1 MNNLVI
7 QVPEQALSDSKKNLD
22 WAKKC
27 IDAGENVLMF
37 DSSVVRQTFYNK
49 KVNYRLRNNMLT
61 DKDIQSVCEPYG
73 IEFTAFPKNMQHI
86 GLGNSKVNTLV
97 GEEAKR
103 LSRYPFR
110 AYISS
115 SDQMGISSK
124 EEQIKDMWYQKLVSI
139 AQAKLQASFEGQQ
152 IDPQVMEE
160 EMQKELSKF
169 DKYLKYNYQDLKEIT
184 ANKILKY
191 EYKRLKVADIFL
203 RSWEDFLI
211 SGEEVVCIEEAGDDI
226 IFRKVNPLYLFTI
239 QSPETYK
246 IEDAD
251 WIVEY
256 TMMSVG
262 QVIDYFYNELT
273 KEQIDMLEQS
283 KEYNTMRTGG
293 IQMAYNRDITVEE
306 RFGYTAGELFVPN
319 QIATHYFGGAY
330 DQRGNVRVMRV
341 CWRSRRK
348 IGKVSYYDEYGS
360 PQLKIVDEYYKID
373 KDAGETVEWL
383 WINEWWE
390 GTKVANDI
398 YVKIRPIPYQSR
410 SMSNLSES
418 KPPYVGV
425 YCNTNNSR
433 VMSFMDV
440 MKPMDYLYDIFFH
453 RLNLAI
459 SKYKG
464 PMLGINVSMIPS
476 EWDPLKW
483 LQYAEATNIMF
494 FDPTNEVLKGPM
506 QGKSAGT
513 YNQLSASAINLEMG
527 NYINQHVQLLTFVK
541 QQLDLISGVNEYRQ
555 GDIKGDSNVGT
566 SNMGWTASN
575 SMTEKYFA
583 LHNSFKRDCMQRLL
597 EVAKYVWKKNP
608 HKAQFVLDDM
618 GAEIVNYYDEFS
630 ESEYD
635 IHIDDGP
642 NTQELMQ
649 ALNQLAHAGMQTGQI
664 KFRDLIEIYKKDS
677 ISALARY
684 LEEAQDKITQEQ
696 QQMQQMQ
703 QESQERMAAQ
713 QAEIKAQELQLEM
726 EKLNREDINRQLDR
740 ENKIQ
745 LETIR
750 AMSYAQD
757 QDINEN
763 MIPDILE
770 QSKVALQQQKQVYEK
785 VQKDKELQLKNQV
798 ENKKVEIEKQKLNVK
813 EKEIQAKKEIEKL
826 KAETALKVAKENKT
840 KAELSRSRNK

>member
-7 QVPEQALSDSKKNLD
+7 QVPEQALPDSRKNLE
-22 WAKKC
+22 WGKKC
-27 IDAGENVLMF
+27 VDAGENILMF

-61 DKDIQSVCEPYG
+61 DKDVQQVCEPYG
-73 IEFTAFPKNMQHI
+73 VEFSAFPKSIQHI
-86 GLGNSKVNTLV
+86 GLGNSKINTLV
-97 GEEAKR
+97 GEESKR
-103 LSRYPFR
+103 LARYPFQ

-124 EEQIKDMWYQKLVSI
+124 EEDIKNLWLEKLTSI
-139 AQAKLQASFEGQQ
+139 AQLKLQQQLEGQD
-152 IDPQVMEE
+152 INPQEQQE
-160 EMQKELSKF
+160 LIQQQLSKY
-169 DKYLKYNYQDLKEIT
+169 DKYLKYNYQDLKEIA

-191 EYKRLKVADIFL
+191 EYKRLKVADVFL

-211 SGEEVVCIEEAGDDI
+211 AGEEVVCIEELGNDI
-226 IFRKVNPLYLFTI
+226 VFRKVNPLYLFTI

-262 QVIDYFYNELT
+262 QVIDYYYDYLNKSE
-273 KEQIDMLEQS
+273 IDTLEQS
-283 KEYNTMRTGG
+283 KEYTTMKTGG

-306 RFGYTAGELFVPN
+306 RFGYTAGELFIPN

-348 IGKVSYYDEYGS
+348 IGKVDYFDEYGV
-360 PQLKIVDEYYKID
+360 PQSKIVDEYYKID
-373 KDAGETVEWL
+373 SFAGETVNWL

-390 GTKVANDI
+390 GTKIANDI

-418 KPPYVGV
+418 KPPYVGIM
-425 YCNTNNSR
+425 CNTNNSR
-433 VMSFMDV
+433 VMSFMDT
-440 MKPMDYLYDIFFH
+440 MKPMDYLYDVFFH

-483 LQYAEATNIMF
+483 MQYLESTNVAF
-494 FDPTNEVLKGPM
+494 LDPTNEVLKGPL

-513 YNQLSASAINLEMG
+513 YNQMSIQAINLEMG
-527 NYINQHVQLLTFVK
+527 QYIRQHVELLSFVK
-541 QQLDLISGVNEYRQ
+541 QQMDLISGVNEYRQ
-555 GDIKGDSNVGT
+555 GDIKGDANVGT

-608 HKAQFVLDDM
+608 HKVQYVGDDM
-618 GAEIVNYYDEFS
+618 MAEIVSGYDEFT

-642 NTQELMQ
+642 NTQELLQ
-649 ALNQLAHAGMQTGQI
+649 ALNQLAHAAMQTGQI
-664 KFRDLIEIYKKDS
+664 KFRDIIEIYKKDS
-677 ISALARY
+677 ISALSRY
-684 LEEAQDKITQEQ
+684 LEEAQDAVIEEQ
-696 QQMQQMQ
+696 QKMQQMQ
-703 QESQERMAAQ
+703 NEHDAKLKEQDLQIK
-713 QAEIKAQELQLEM
+713 QAELELEY
-726 EKLNREDINRQLDR
+726 EKLNREDNNKQLDR
-740 ENKIQ
+740 ENKIYI
-745 LETIR
+745 ETIK
-750 AMSYAQD
+750 AMGFAQD
-757 QDINEN
+757 ADVNDN
-763 MIPDILE
+763 MVPDVLE
-770 QSKVALQQQKQVYEK
+770 QSKLALQQQKQSYDII
-785 VQKDKELQLKNQV
+785 QKDKELAHKQLSEDKKNQL
-798 ENKKVEIEKQKLNVK
+798 EREKLQIQKEAIKSK
-813 EKEIQAKKEIEKL
+813 EKIEEL
-826 KAETALKVAKENKT
+826 KAKTALKVAAKNK
-840 KAELSRSRNK
+840 NKYD

>member
-7 QVPEQALSDSKKNLD
+7 QVPRQTLSDKDKNLE

-61 DKDIQSVCEPYG
+61 DKDLESVCEPYG
-73 IEFTAFPKNMQHI
+73 IEFSSFPKNIQHI
-86 GLGNSKVNTLV
+86 GLGNSKINTLV

-124 EEQIKDMWYQKLVSI
+124 EESIRDMWYQKLVSI
-139 AQAKLQASFEGQQ
+139 AQQKLEASMQGQE
-152 IDPQVMEE
+152 IDPKAMEE
-160 EMQKELSKF
+160 EMQKELAKF
-169 DKYLKYNYQDLKEIT
+169 DKYLKYSYQDLKEIT

-191 EYKRLKVADIFL
+191 EYKNLKVSDIFL
-203 RSWEDFLI
+203 RCWEDFLI
-211 SGEEVVCIEEAGDDI
+211 SGEEVVCIEELGNDI
-226 IFRKVNPLYLFTI
+226 VFRKVNPLYLFTI

-246 IEDAD
+246 LEDAD

-262 QVIDYFYNELT
+262 QIVDMFHLELT
-273 KEQIDMLEQS
+273 KEEISNLEQS
-283 KEYNTMRTGG
+283 KEYNSMKTGG

-348 IGKVSYYDEYGS
+348 IGKVSYYDEYGGA
-360 PQLKIVDEYYKID
+360 QEKIVDEYYKID
-373 KDAGETVEWL
+373 KDAGETVNWL

-390 GTKVANDI
+390 GTKIANDI
-398 YVKIRPIPYQSR
+398 YVKVRPIPYQSR
-410 SMSNLSES
+410 SMGNLSES
-418 KPPYVGV
+418 KPPYVGI

-464 PMLGINVSMIPS
+464 PMLAINVSMIPS

-483 LQYAEATNIMF
+483 LQYAEATNVMF
-494 FDPTNEVLKGPM
+494 MDPTNEVLKGPL

-513 YNQLSASAINLEMG
+513 YNQLAASGINLEMG
-527 NYINQHVQLLTFVK
+527 NYINQHVQLLSFVK

-555 GDIKGDSNVGT
+555 GDVKGDSNVGT
-566 SNMGWTASN
+566 SNMGWSASN

-583 LHNSFKRDCMQRLL
+583 LHNTFKKDCMERLL
-597 EVAKYVWKKNP
+597 EVAKYVWKNNP
-608 HKAQFVLDDM
+608 HKVQAVGDDM
-618 GAEIVNYYDEFS
+618 MAEVVSYYDEFS

-664 KFRDLIEIYKKDS
+664 KFRDIIELYKKDS
-677 ISALARY
+677 ISSLARY

-696 QQMQQMQ
+696 QEMQQMQ
-703 QESQERMAAQ
+703 QQSQEKMAN
-713 QAEIKAQELQLEM
+713 QAAELRAQELQLEM

-750 AMSYAQD
+750 GMSYLQE
-757 QDINEN
+757 QDINNN
-763 MIPDILE
+763 MVPDILE
-770 QSKVALQQQKQVYEK
+770 QSKVALQQQKQTYDQI
-785 VQKDKELQLKNQV
+785 QKERDSQLKGQMEERKNQ
-798 ENKKVEIEKQKLNVK
+798 IEKEKLNLKEKELNVK
-813 EKEIQAKKEIEKL
+813 KDIEEM
-826 KAETALKVAKENKT
+826 KADTALKIAKENK
-840 KAELSRSRNK
+840 NKYDKK

>member
-7 QVPEQALSDSKKNLD
+7 QVPAQALPDSKKNLE
-22 WAKKC
+22 WGKKC
-27 IDAGENVLMF
+27 VDAGENVLMF

-61 DKDIQSVCEPYG
+61 DKDVQQVCEPYG
-73 IEFTAFPKNMQHI
+73 VEFSAFPKSMQHI
-86 GLGNSKVNTLV
+86 GLGNSKINTLV

-103 LSRYPFR
+103 LARYPFQ

-124 EEQIKDMWYQKLVSI
+124 EEDIKNLWLTKLTTVAEQSI
-139 AQAKLQASFEGQQ
+139 QQQLQGE
-152 IDPQVMEE
+152 DPQKIQEAV
-160 EMQKELSKF
+160 QQELAKY
-169 DKYLKYNYQDLKEIT
+169 DKYLKYNYQDLKEIA

-191 EYKRLKVADIFL
+191 EYKRLKVADVFL

-211 SGEEVVCIEEAGDDI
+211 AGEEVVCIEELGNDI
-226 IFRKVNPLYLFTI
+226 VFRKVNPLYLFTI

-262 QVIDYFYNELT
+262 QVIDYYHDYLT
-273 KEQIDMLEQS
+273 KNEIDTLEQS
-283 KEYNTMRTGG
+283 KEYTTMKTGG

-306 RFGYTAGELFVPN
+306 RFGYTAGELFIPN

-348 IGKVSYYDEYGS
+348 IGKVDYFDEYGVVQS
-360 PQLKIVDEYYKID
+360 KIVDEYYKID
-373 KDAGETVEWL
+373 KTQGETVNWL

-390 GTKVANDI
+390 GTKIANDI

-418 KPPYVGV
+418 KPPYVGIM
-425 YCNTNNSR
+425 CNTNNSR
-433 VMSFMDV
+433 VMSFMDS
-440 MKPMDYLYDIFFH
+440 MKPMDYLYDVFFH

-483 LQYAEATNIMF
+483 MQYLESTNVAF
-494 FDPTNEVLKGPM
+494 LDPTNEVLKGPLT
-506 QGKSAGT
+506 GKSAGT
-513 YNQLSASAINLEMG
+513 YNQMSIQAINLEMG
-527 NYINQHVQLLTFVK
+527 QYIKQHVELLSFVK

-555 GDIKGDSNVGT
+555 GDIKGDANVGT

-608 HKAQFVLDDM
+608 HKAQYVGDDM
-618 GAEIVNYYDEFS
+618 MAEIISGYDEFV

-642 NTQELMQ
+642 NTQELLQ
-649 ALNQLAHAGMQTGQI
+649 ALNQLAHAAMQTGQI
-664 KFRDLIEIYKKDS
+664 KFRDIIEIYKKDS
-677 ISALARY
+677 ISALSRY
-684 LEEAQDKITQEQ
+684 LEEAQDAVIEEQ

-703 QESQERMAAQ
+703 NEHEAKLKEQDLQLK
-713 QAEIKAQELQLEM
+713 QAEFELEY
-726 EKLNREDINRQLDR
+726 EKLNREDNNKQLDR
-740 ENKIQ
+740 ENKIYI
-745 LETIR
+745 ETIK
-750 AMSYAQD
+750 AMGFAQD
-757 QDINEN
+757 TDVNDN
-763 MIPDILE
+763 MVPDVLE
-770 QSKVALQQQKQVYEK
+770 QGKLALEQQKQSYDII
-785 VQKDKELQLKNQV
+785 QKDRELAHKQITEDKKNQL
-798 ENKKVEIEKQKLNVK
+798 EREKLQIQKEAIKSK
-813 EKEIQAKKEIEKL
+813 EKIEEL
-826 KAETALKVAKENKT
+826 KAKTALKVAAKN
-840 KAELSRSRNK
+840 RNKYDK

>member
-7 QVPEQALSDSKKNLD
+7 QVPEQALPDSRKDLD
-22 WAKKC
+22 WGKRC
-27 IDAGENVLMF
+27 VDAGENVLMF

-61 DKDIQSVCEPYG
+61 DKDIQQICEPYG
-73 IEFTAFPKNMQHI
+73 VEFSAAPKSMQHI
-86 GLGNSKVNTLV
+86 GLGNSKINTLV

-103 LSRYPFR
+103 LTRYPFK

-115 SDQMGISSK
+115 DDQMGISSK
-124 EEQIKDMWYQKLVSI
+124 EEAVRDMWYEKLVGI
-139 AQAKLQASFEGQQ
+139 AQQKLQAAMQGQQ
-152 IDPQVMEE
+152 MDQKQMEE

-169 DKYLKYNYQDLKEIT
+169 DKYLKYNYQDLKEMT

-191 EYKRLKVADIFL
+191 EYKRLDVSDTFL
-203 RSWEDFLI
+203 RCWEDFLVC
-211 SGEEVVCIEEAGDDI
+211 GEEVVCIEELGNDI
-226 IFRKVNPLYLFTI
+226 VFRKVNPLYLFTI

-246 IEDAD
+246 LEDAD

-262 QVIDYFYNELT
+262 QVVDYYHNELT
-273 KEQIDMLEQS
+273 KDEIDTLEQS
-283 KEYNTMRTGG
+283 KEYNSMKTGG

-330 DQRGNVRVMRV
+330 DQRGNVRIMRV
-341 CWRSRRK
+341 CWKSRRK
-348 IGKVSYYDEYGS
+348 IGKVKYYDEDGS
-360 PQLKIVDEYYKID
+360 QQEKIIDEYYKID
-373 KDAGETVEWL
+373 KDAGETVDWL

-390 GTKVANDI
+390 GTKIANDI

-418 KPPYVGV
+418 KPPYVGI

-433 VMSFMDV
+433 VMSFMDNI
-440 MKPMDYLYDIFFH
+440 KPMDYLYDIYFH
-453 RLNLAI
+453 RLNLAL

-483 LQYAEATNIMF
+483 LQYAEATNILF
-494 FDPTNEVLKGPM
+494 LDPTNEVIKGPM

-513 YNQLSASAINLEMG
+513 FNQMSAQGINLEMG
-527 NYINQHVQLLTFVK
+527 NYITQHVNLIGFIKSQM
-541 QQLDLISGVNEYRQ
+541 DLISGVNEYRQ
-555 GDIKGDSNVGT
+555 GDIKGDANVGT
-566 SNMGWTASN
+566 SNMGWSASN

-597 EVAKYVWKKNP
+597 EVAKYVWKQNP
-608 HKAQFVLDDM
+608 KKVQYVGDDM
-618 GAEIVNYYDEFS
+618 MVEVVNSYDEFC

-684 LEEAQDKITQEQ
+684 LEEAQDKMAKEQ
-696 QQMQQMQ
+696 Q
-703 QESQERMAAQ
+703 EAQ
-713 QAEIKAQELQLEM
+713 QAQQQHEKELAAQEAEIRQQALQLEY
-726 EKLNREDINRQLDR
+726 EKLNREDVNRQLDR
-740 ENKIQ
+740 DNKVQI
-745 LETIR
+745 ETLR
-750 AMSYAQD
+750 TMGFAED
-757 QDINEN
+757 QDVNDN
-763 MIPDILE
+763 MIPDVLE
-770 QSKVALQQQKQVYEK
+770 QSKIALQQQKQTFEQT
-785 VQKDKELQLKNQV
+785 QKDREHQLKYTMDQQKNELERQKLIIAR
-798 ENKKVEIEKQKLNVK
+798 EGMKNDREIEKMKND
-813 EKEIQAKKEIEKL
+813 
-826 KAETALKVAKENKT
+826 TALKIAKENK
-840 KAELSRSRNK
+840 NKYDKK

>member
-7 QVPEQALSDSKKNLD
+7 QVPEQALPDSRKDLE
-22 WAKKC
+22 WGKKC
-27 IDAGENVLMF
+27 VDAGENVLMF

-61 DKDIQSVCEPYG
+61 DKDIQQICEPYG
-73 IEFTAFPKNMQHI
+73 VEFSAAPKSMQHI
-86 GLGNSKVNTLV
+86 GLGNSKINTLV

-103 LSRYPFR
+103 LTRYPFK

-115 SDQMGISSK
+115 DDQMGISSK
-124 EEQIKDMWYQKLVSI
+124 EENIRDMWHQKLVDV
-139 AQAKLQASFEGQQ
+139 AKQKLEASVEGQQ
-152 IDPQVMEE
+152 VDPKALEE

-169 DKYLKYNYQDLKEIT
+169 DKYLKYSYQDLKEMT

-191 EYKRLKVADIFL
+191 EYKRLDVSDTFL
-203 RSWEDFLI
+203 RCWEDFLVC
-211 SGEEVVCIEEAGDDI
+211 GEEIVCIEELGNDLV
-226 IFRKVNPLYLFTI
+226 FRKVNPLYLFTI

-246 IEDAD
+246 LEDAD

-262 QVIDYFYNELT
+262 QVVDYYHNELT
-273 KEQIDMLEQS
+273 KDEIDMLEQS
-283 KEYNTMRTGG
+283 KEYNSMKTGG

-319 QIATHYFGGAY
+319 QTATHYFGGAY
-330 DQRGNVRVMRV
+330 DQRGNVRIMRV
-341 CWRSRRK
+341 CWKSRRK
-348 IGKVSYYDEYGS
+348 IGKVKYYDEDGS
-360 PQLKIVDEYYKID
+360 QQEKIIDEYYKID
-373 KDAGETVEWL
+373 KDAGETVDWL

-390 GTKVANDI
+390 GTKIANDI

-410 SMSNLSES
+410 SMANLSES
-418 KPPYVGV
+418 KPPYVGI

-433 VMSFMDV
+433 VMSFMDNI
-440 MKPMDYLYDIFFH
+440 KPMDYLYDIYFH
-453 RLNLAI
+453 RLNLAL

-483 LQYAEATNIMF
+483 LQYAEATNILF
-494 FDPTNEVLKGPM
+494 LDPTNEVLKGPM

-513 YNQLSASAINLEMG
+513 FNQMSAQGINLEMG
-527 NYINQHVQLLTFVK
+527 NYITQHVNLIGFIKSQM
-541 QQLDLISGVNEYRQ
+541 DLISGVNEYRQ
-555 GDIKGDSNVGT
+555 GDIKGDANVGT
-566 SNMGWTASN
+566 SNMGWSASN

-597 EVAKYVWKKNP
+597 EVAKYVWKNNP
-608 HKAQFVLDDM
+608 KKVQYVGDDM
-618 GAEIVNYYDEFS
+618 MVEVVDSYDEFC

-677 ISALARY
+677 ISSLARY
-684 LEEAQDKITQEQ
+684 LEESQDKMAQEQQEQ
-696 QQMQQMQ
+696 QQAEQQHQ
-703 QESQERMAAQ
+703 KELAAQ
-713 QAEIKAQELQLEM
+713 QAELQQQALQLEYA
-726 EKLNREDINRQLDR
+726 KLDREDVNRQLDR
-740 ENKIQ
+740 DNKIQ
-745 LETIR
+745 IETLK
-750 AMSYAQD
+750 AMGFAQD
-757 QDINEN
+757 TDINDN
-763 MIPDILE
+763 MIPDVLE
-770 QSKVALQQQKQVYEK
+770 QSKIALQQQKQTYEQ
-785 VQKDKELQLKNQV
+785 VQKDKEHQLKYSV
-798 ENKKVEIEKQKLNVK
+798 ERQKNEIERKKIAVK
-813 EKEIQAKKEIEKL
+813 EKEISSKKEIEEL
-826 KAETALKVAKENKT
+826 KSETALKIAKENK
-840 KAELSRSRNK
+840 NKYDNK

>member
-7 QVPEQALSDSKKNLD
+7 QVPEQALPDSRKDLD
-22 WAKKC
+22 WGKRC
-27 IDAGENVLMF
+27 VDAGENVLMF

-61 DKDIQSVCEPYG
+61 DKDIQQICEPYG
-73 IEFTAFPKNMQHI
+73 VEFSAAPKSMQHI
-86 GLGNSKVNTLV
+86 GLGNSKINTLV

-103 LSRYPFR
+103 LTRYPFK

-115 SDQMGISSK
+115 DDQMGISSK
-124 EEQIKDMWYQKLVSI
+124 EEDIRDKWHQKLVDI
-139 AQAKLQASFEGQQ
+139 ATQKLEASMQGQQ
-152 IDPQVMEE
+152 IDRKQMEE

-169 DKYLKYNYQDLKEIT
+169 DKYLKYSYQDLKEMT

-191 EYKRLKVADIFL
+191 EYKRLDVSDTFL
-203 RSWEDFLI
+203 RCWEDFLVC
-211 SGEEVVCIEEAGDDI
+211 GEEIVCIEELGNDLV
-226 IFRKVNPLYLFTI
+226 FRKVNPLYLFTI

-262 QVIDYFYNELT
+262 QVVDFYYDQLT
-273 KEQIDMLEQS
+273 KDEIDMLEQS
-283 KEYNTMRTGG
+283 KEYNSMKTGG

-330 DQRGNVRVMRV
+330 DQRGNVRIMRV

-348 IGKVSYYDEYGS
+348 IGKVKYYDEDGS
-360 PQLKIVDEYYKID
+360 QQEKIIDEYYKLD
-373 KDAGETVEWL
+373 KDAGETVDWL

-390 GTKVANDI
+390 GTKIANDI

-410 SMSNLSES
+410 SMANLSES
-418 KPPYVGV
+418 KPPYVGI

-433 VMSFMDV
+433 VMSFMDNI
-440 MKPMDYLYDIFFH
+440 KPMDYLYDIYFH
-453 RLNLAI
+453 RLNLAL

-483 LQYAEATNIMF
+483 LQYAEATNILF
-494 FDPTNEVLKGPM
+494 LDPTNEVLKGPM

-513 YNQLSASAINLEMG
+513 FNQMSAQGINLEMG
-527 NYINQHVQLLTFVK
+527 NYITQHVNLIGFIKSQM
-541 QQLDLISGVNEYRQ
+541 DLISGVNEYRQ
-555 GDIKGDSNVGT
+555 GDIKGDANVGT
-566 SNMGWTASN
+566 SNMGWSASN

-597 EVAKYVWKKNP
+597 EVAKYVWKQNP
-608 HKAQFVLDDM
+608 KKVQYVGDDM
-618 GAEIVNYYDEFS
+618 MVEVVNSYDEFT

-677 ISALARY
+677 ISSLARY
-684 LEEAQDKITQEQ
+684 LEESQDKMAQEQQEQ
-696 QQMQQMQ
+696 QQAEQQHQ
-703 QESQERMAAQ
+703 KELADQ
-713 QAEIKAQELQLEM
+713 QAQLQQQALQLEY
-726 EKLNREDINRQLDR
+726 EKLNREDVNRQLDR

-745 LETIR
+745 IETLKG
-750 AMSYAQD
+750 MSFAQD
-757 QDINEN
+757 QDINDN
-763 MIPDILE
+763 GIPDLLE
-770 QSKVALQQQKQVYEK
+770 QSKVAILQQKQAFEE
-785 VQKDKELQLKNQV
+785 VQKDREHQLKYATDQQKN
-798 ENKKVEIEKQKLNVK
+798 EIERQKLGLMREEMKN
-813 EKEIQAKKEIEKL
+813 KKEIEKI
-826 KAETALKVAKENKT
+826 KADTALRIAKENK
-840 KAELSRSRNK
+840 NKYDKK

>member
-7 QVPEQALSDSKKNLD
+7 QVPRQTLSDKDKNLE

-61 DKDIQSVCEPYG
+61 DKDLESVCEPYG
-73 IEFTAFPKNMQHI
+73 IEFSSFPKNIQHI
-86 GLGNSKVNTLV
+86 GLGNSKINTLV

-124 EEQIKDMWYQKLVSI
+124 EESIRDMWYQKLVSI
-139 AQAKLQASFEGQQ
+139 AQQKLEASMQGQE
-152 IDPQVMEE
+152 IDPKAMEE
-160 EMQKELSKF
+160 EMQKELAKF
-169 DKYLKYNYQDLKEIT
+169 DKYLKYSYQDLKEIT

-191 EYKRLKVADIFL
+191 EYKNLKVSDIFL
-203 RSWEDFLI
+203 RCWEDFLI
-211 SGEEVVCIEEAGDDI
+211 SGEEVVCIEELGNDI
-226 IFRKVNPLYLFTI
+226 VFRKVNPLYLFTI

-246 IEDAD
+246 LEDAD

-262 QVIDYFYNELT
+262 QIVDMFHLELT
-273 KEQIDMLEQS
+273 KEEISNLEQS
-283 KEYNTMRTGG
+283 KEYNSMKTGG

-348 IGKVSYYDEYGS
+348 IGKVSYYDEYGGA
-360 PQLKIVDEYYKID
+360 QEKIVDEYYKID
-373 KDAGETVEWL
+373 KDAGETVNWL

-390 GTKVANDI
+390 GTKIANDI
-398 YVKIRPIPYQSR
+398 YVKVRPIPYQSR
-410 SMSNLSES
+410 SMGNLSES
-418 KPPYVGV
+418 KPPYVGI

-464 PMLGINVSMIPS
+464 PMLAINVSMIPS

-483 LQYAEATNIMF
+483 LQYAEATNVMF
-494 FDPTNEVLKGPM
+494 MDPTNEVLKGPL

-513 YNQLSASAINLEMG
+513 YNQLAASGINLEMG
-527 NYINQHVQLLTFVK
+527 NYINQHVQLLSFVK

-555 GDIKGDSNVGT
+555 GDVKGDANVGT
-566 SNMGWTASN
+566 SNMGWSASN
-575 SMTEKYFA
+575 SMTEKYFS
-583 LHNSFKRDCMQRLL
+583 LHNSFKRDCMERLL
-597 EVAKYVWKKNP
+597 EVAKYVWKNNP

-618 GAEIVNYYDEFS
+618 GAEIVSYYDEFS

-642 NTQELMQ
+642 QTQELMQ

-677 ISALARY
+677 ISSLARY

-696 QQMQQMQ
+696 QEMQQMQ
-703 QESQERMAAQ
+703 QQSQEKMAN
-713 QAEIKAQELQLEM
+713 QAAELKSQELQLEM
-726 EKLNREDINRQLDR
+726 EKLNREDVNRQLDR

-750 AMSYAQD
+750 AMSYLQD
-757 QDINEN
+757 QDLNDN
-763 MIPDILE
+763 MVPDIME
-770 QSKVALQQQKQVYEK
+770 QSKLAMEQQKTAFDK
-785 VQKDKELQLKNQV
+785 VQKERELQVKSD
-798 ENKKVEIEKQKLNVK
+798 IERQKLQMKK
-813 EKEIQAKKEIEKL
+813 EEMQTKKEIEKM
-826 KAETALKVAKENKT
+826 KSDTALKIARENK
-840 KAELSRSRNK
+840 NKYDKK

>member
-7 QVPEQALSDSKKNLD
+7 QVPQQALSDSQKNLE

-61 DKDIQSVCEPYG
+61 DKDIQAICEPYG
-73 IEFTAFPKNMQHI
+73 IEFSSFPKNIQHI
-86 GLGNSKVNTLV
+86 GLGNSKINTLV

-103 LSRYPFR
+103 LTRYPFK
-110 AYISS
+110 AFISS
-115 SDQMGISSK
+115 ADQMGISSK
-124 EEQIKDMWYQKLVSI
+124 EEAIRDQWYQKLVSI
-139 AQAKLQASFEGQQ
+139 AQQKLQAAFQGQEV
-152 IDPQVMEE
+152 DPQVMEE

-191 EYKRLKVADIFL
+191 EYKKLKVQDVFL
-203 RSWEDFLI
+203 RCFEDFLV
-211 SGEEVVCIEEAGDDI
+211 SGEEVVCIEELGNDI
-226 IFRKVNPLYLFTI
+226 VFRKVNPLYLFTI

-262 QVIDYFYNELT
+262 QVVDYFHEYLT
-273 KEQIDMLEQS
+273 KEQTSNLEQS
-283 KEYNTMRTGG
+283 KEYNAMRTGG
-293 IQMAYNRDITVEE
+293 IQMAFNRDITVEE

-360 PQLKIVDEYYKID
+360 PQEKIVDEYYKID
-373 KDAGETVEWL
+373 KDAGETVKWL
-383 WINEWWE
+383 WVNEWWE
-390 GTKVANDI
+390 GTKIANDI

-425 YCNTNNSR
+425 LCNTNNSR
-433 VMSFMDV
+433 VMAFMDV

-464 PMLGINVSMIPS
+464 PMLAINTSMIPS

-483 LQYAEATNIMF
+483 LQYAEATNVMF
-494 FDPTNEVLKGPM
+494 MDPTNEVLKGPL

-513 YNQLSASAINLEMG
+513 YNQLAATGINLEMG
-527 NYINQHVQLLTFVK
+527 NYINQHIQLLAFVK

-555 GDIKGDSNVGT
+555 GDVKGDANVGT
-566 SNMGWTASN
+566 SNMGWSASN
-575 SMTEKYFA
+575 SMTEKYFS
-583 LHNSFKRDCMQRLL
+583 LHNSFKRDCMQRLM
-597 EVAKYVWKKNP
+597 EVAKYVWKQNP
-608 HKAQFVLDDM
+608 HKVQAVLDDM
-618 GAEIVNYYDEFS
+618 GAEVVSYYDEFS

-713 QAEIKAQELQLEM
+713 AAELKAQELQLEM

-757 QDINEN
+757 QDVNQN
-763 MIPDILE
+763 AIPDVLE
-770 QSKVALQQQKQVYEK
+770 QSKLALEQQKATYQ
-785 VQKDKELQLKNQV
+785 QIQ
-798 ENKKVEIEKQKLNVK
+798 K
-813 EKEIQAKKEIEKL
+813 EKEIRMKDQLEKRKVQVEKDKISLKEKELKTKKEIEEM
-826 KAETALKVAKENKT
+826 KAETALKIAKENK
-840 KAELSRSRNK
+840 NKYDKK

>member
-7 QVPEQALSDSKKNLD
+7 QVPEQALPDSRKDLD
-22 WAKKC
+22 WGKRC
-27 IDAGENVLMF
+27 VDAGENVLMF

-61 DKDIQSVCEPYG
+61 DKDIQQICEPYG
-73 IEFTAFPKNMQHI
+73 VEFSAAPKSMQHI
-86 GLGNSKVNTLV
+86 GLGNSKINTLV

-103 LSRYPFR
+103 LTRYPFK

-115 SDQMGISSK
+115 DDQMGISSK
-124 EEQIKDMWYQKLVSI
+124 EEAVRDMWHQKLVDI
-139 AQAKLQASFEGQQ
+139 ATQKLEASMQGQQ
-152 IDPQVMEE
+152 IDRKQMEE

-169 DKYLKYNYQDLKEIT
+169 DKYLKYSYQDLKEMT

-191 EYKRLKVADIFL
+191 EYKRLDVSDTFL
-203 RSWEDFLI
+203 RCWEDFLVC
-211 SGEEVVCIEEAGDDI
+211 GEEIVCIEELGNDLV
-226 IFRKVNPLYLFTI
+226 FRKVNPLYLFTI

-262 QVIDYFYNELT
+262 QVVDYYHNELT
-273 KEQIDMLEQS
+273 KDEIDMLEQS
-283 KEYNTMRTGG
+283 KEYNSMKTGG

-330 DQRGNVRVMRV
+330 DQRGNVRIMRV

-348 IGKVSYYDEYGS
+348 IGKVKYYDEDGS
-360 PQLKIVDEYYKID
+360 QQEKIIDEYYKID
-373 KDAGETVEWL
+373 KDAGEIVDWL

-390 GTKVANDI
+390 GTKIANDI

-410 SMSNLSES
+410 SMANLSES
-418 KPPYVGV
+418 KPPYVGI

-433 VMSFMDV
+433 VMSFMDNI
-440 MKPMDYLYDIFFH
+440 KPMDYLYDIYFH
-453 RLNLAI
+453 RLNLAL

-483 LQYAEATNIMF
+483 LQYAEATNILF
-494 FDPTNEVLKGPM
+494 LDPTNEVLKGPM

-513 YNQLSASAINLEMG
+513 FNQMSAQGINLEMG
-527 NYINQHVQLLTFVK
+527 NYITQHVNLIGFIKSQM
-541 QQLDLISGVNEYRQ
+541 DLISGVNEYRQ
-555 GDIKGDSNVGT
+555 GDIKGDANVGT
-566 SNMGWTASN
+566 SNMGWSASN

-597 EVAKYVWKKNP
+597 EVAKYVWKQNP
-608 HKAQFVLDDM
+608 KKVQYVGDDM
-618 GAEIVNYYDEFS
+618 MVEVVNSYDEFC

-677 ISALARY
+677 ISSLARY
-684 LEEAQDKITQEQ
+684 LEESQDKMAQEQ
-696 QQMQQMQ
+696 Q
-703 QESQERMAAQ
+703 EAQ
-713 QAEIKAQELQLEM
+713 QAEQQHQKELADQQAQLAQQALQLEY
-726 EKLNREDINRQLDR
+726 EKLNREDVNRQLDR

-745 LETIR
+745 IETLKG
-750 AMSYAQD
+750 MSFAQD
-757 QDINEN
+757 QDINDN
-763 MIPDILE
+763 GIPDLLE
-770 QSKVALQQQKQVYEK
+770 QSKVAILQQKQAFEE
-785 VQKDKELQLKNQV
+785 VQKDREHQLKYATDQQKN
-798 ENKKVEIEKQKLNVK
+798 EIERQKLGLMREEMKN
-813 EKEIQAKKEIEKL
+813 KKEIEKI
-826 KAETALKVAKENKT
+826 KSDTALRIAKENK
-840 KAELSRSRNK
+840 NKYDKK

>member
-7 QVPEQALSDSKKNLD
+7 QVPEQALPDSRKDLD
-22 WAKKC
+22 WGKRC
-27 IDAGENVLMF
+27 VDAGENVLMF

-61 DKDIQSVCEPYG
+61 DKDIQQICEPYG
-73 IEFTAFPKNMQHI
+73 VEFSAAPKSMQHI
-86 GLGNSKVNTLV
+86 GLGNSKINTLV

-103 LSRYPFR
+103 LTRYPFK

-115 SDQMGISSK
+115 DDQMGISSK
-124 EEQIKDMWYQKLVSI
+124 EEAVRDMWYKKLVDI
-139 AQAKLQASFEGQQ
+139 AKQKFEASMQGQQ
-152 IDPQVMEE
+152 MDPKQMEE
-160 EMQKELSKF
+160 ELNKELSKF
-169 DKYLKYNYQDLKEIT
+169 DKYLKYNYQDLKEMT

-191 EYKRLKVADIFL
+191 EYKRLDVSDTFL
-203 RSWEDFLI
+203 RCWEDFLVC
-211 SGEEVVCIEEAGDDI
+211 GEEVVCIEELGNDI
-226 IFRKVNPLYLFTI
+226 VFRKVNPLYLFTI

-246 IEDAD
+246 LEDAD

-262 QVIDYFYNELT
+262 QVVDYYHNELT
-273 KEQIDMLEQS
+273 KDEIDTLEQS
-283 KEYNTMRTGG
+283 KEYNSMKTGG

-330 DQRGNVRVMRV
+330 DQRGNVRIMRV
-341 CWRSRRK
+341 CWKSRRK
-348 IGKVSYYDEYGS
+348 IGKVKYYDEYGS
-360 PQLKIVDEYYKID
+360 QEEKIVDEYYTLD
-373 KDAGETVEWL
+373 KDAGETVDWI

-390 GTKVANDI
+390 GTKIANDI

-410 SMSNLSES
+410 SMANLSES
-418 KPPYVGV
+418 KPPYVGI

-433 VMSFMDV
+433 VMSFMDNI
-440 MKPMDYLYDIFFH
+440 KPMDYLYDIYFH
-453 RLNLAI
+453 RLNLAL

-483 LQYAEATNIMF
+483 LQYAEATNILF
-494 FDPTNEVLKGPM
+494 LDPTNEVLKGPM

-513 YNQLSASAINLEMG
+513 FNQMSAQGINLEMG
-527 NYINQHVQLLTFVK
+527 NYITQHVNLIGFIK
-541 QQLDLISGVNEYRQ
+541 QQMDLISGVNEYRQ
-555 GDIKGDSNVGT
+555 GDIKGDANVGT
-566 SNMGWTASN
+566 SNMGWSASN
-575 SMTEKYFA
+575 SMTEKYFS

-597 EVAKYVWKKNP
+597 EVAKYVWKENP
-608 HKAQFVLDDM
+608 KKVQYVGDDM
-618 GAEIVNYYDEFS
+618 MVEVVNSYDEFC

-677 ISALARY
+677 ISSLARY
-684 LEEAQDKITQEQ
+684 LEESQDKMAQEQQEQ
-696 QQMQQMQ
+696 QQAQQQHEKELAQ
-703 QESQERMAAQ
+703 QEAEIRQ
-713 QAEIKAQELQLEM
+713 QALQLEY
-726 EKLNREDINRQLDR
+726 ERLNREDVNRQLDR

-745 LETIR
+745 IETLKGL
-750 AMSYAQD
+750 SFAQD

-763 MIPDILE
+763 GIPDLLE
-770 QSKVALQQQKQVYEK
+770 QSKVAILQQKQAFEE
-785 VQKDKELQLKNQV
+785 VQKDREHQLKYATDQQKN
-798 ENKKVEIEKQKLNVK
+798 EIERQKLGLMSEEMKN
-813 EKEIQAKKEIEKL
+813 KKEIEKI
-826 KAETALKVAKENKT
+826 KADTALRIAKENK
-840 KAELSRSRNK
+840 NKYDKK